1 MMRTKVT
8 SNNFKLDI
16 LENQHN
22 MYQQPN
28 IIEKYLYQSHL
39 PELKKFT
46 ICFWVKLD
54 PFEKGEPTI
63 VSIATEGEWLIKIM
77 NIIIT
82 RKSLLRL
89 YLKTR

>member
-1 MMRTKVT
+1 MRTKVT

-54 PFEKGEPTI
+54 PFDKGKPTI
-63 VSIATEGEWLIKIM
+63 VSIATESEWLSKIM